1 MQNDMS
7 DEKQARADAA
17 RAIVQA
23 ADALNDAVAAAAKLG
38 VYAELNIHTIPDA
51 LDGTGKPRQQY
62 TISILRKRPRP
73 SR

>member
-38 VYAELNIHTIPDA
+38 VYAELNIHPIPDT
-51 LDGTGKPRQQY
+51 LSGPGKPRQQY
-62 TISILRKRPRP
+62 TISILGKRHRR

>member
-1 MQNDMS
+1 MENDKS
-7 DEKQARADAA
+7 NEKQARADAA
-17 RAIVQA
+17 TAIVQA

-62 TISILRKRPRP
+62 TISMLGKRQRR